1 MTKDELFREAM
12 IFVSK
17 VFEDKN
23 AEAKLRLTAKRLLN
37 GYFDLMEKENLEK
50 S

>member
-1 MTKDELFREAM
+1 MTKDNLLKEAM
-12 IFVSK
+12 IFISK

-37 GYFDLMEKENLEK
+37 GYFNLMEKEDRQ
-50 S
+50 